1 MPTWPWLHRAADRHA
16 DAAPLDPAAQGTG
29 ADRAGQSPLHADRP
43 WPDPRDRTRWLLPGE
58 FLPSSREL
66 AAALEV
72 NRKTIVT
79 AYEELIAQGWLVS
92 AGTRGTIVS
101 TSLPSSDDAP
111 APPIAPDTRQPDETE
126 YPFLAAPD
134 RLIAIPAGKWRKL
147 DEGVADG
154 RLFPADL
161 LARAYRK
168 AAEGRRAPMRS
179 TIVIRAGR
187 HDCGRRSPACCGASA
202 G

>member
-1 MPTWPWLHRAADRHA
+1 ML
-16 DAAPLDPAAQGTG
+16 
-29 ADRAGQSPLHADRP
+29 RP
-43 WPDPRDRTRWLLPGE
+43 WTLPLKERVRIAPDSPRYMQIAHGLIHEIERGRLLPGE

-147 DEGVADG
+147 DEGVAD
-154 RLFPADL
+154 
-161 LARAYRK
+161 
-168 AAEGRRAPMRS
+168 
-179 TIVIRAGR
+179 
-187 HDCGRRSPACCGASA
+187 
-202 G
+202 